1 MSKLKDVSLTFASNV
16 LATLISMV
24 VTLIL
29 PKFLGVTDYSYFQLY
44 IFYFSYIGLLHFGW
58 ADGVFLRY
66 GGAYYENLDRRAFS
80 AQLRLYS
87 AFQIIVA
94 ALLFA
99 ALLVFHPAAEK
110 TRVFSMVIVAAIFA
124 NIRFLIQY
132 ILQGTSRIKEYATTV
147 IVDKCVYILLVLVLL
162 FAGEKRFGAYII
174 ANLLGV
180 AASLCYGLYCCRD
193 IVASPAVGFK
203 IAIEETWKN
212 LSAGIKLMLAQ
223 LASQL
228 IIGIV
233 RQAIEMRWSVE
244 QFGKVSLSL
253 SISNM
258 LMLLINAVA
267 IVLFPMLR
275 RLQKERL
282 APMYKNIRSVLMI
295 PLFFMLLFY
304 YPGKTLL
311 SLWLPQYAE
320 SLRYLALLFPMCIFE
335 SKMSLLINTYLKTM
349 RKEKTLMKV
358 NVGVMLLSLILS
370 GITVF
375 VLEDI
380 DLAVFSIVLL
390 LGLRS
395 VTAEAAI
402 SKALKVSVVPDMLA
416 ELALVAAF
424 IIASW
429 WVSGITGLMLYMV
442 AYAIYC
448 CWKRKEIVQIVAMLK
463 RMFRHKRANGT

>member
-44 IFYFSYIGLLHFGW
+44 IFYFSYVGLLHFGW

-66 GGAYYENLDRRAFS
+66 GGAYYENLDKRAFS
-80 AQLRLYS
+80 AQLRLYL

-282 APMYKNIRSVLMI
+282 APMYKEIRSVLML

-304 YPGKTLL
+304 YPGKTIL

-335 SKMSLLINTYLKTM
+335 SKMSLLVNTYLKTL
-349 RKEKTLMKV
+349 RKEKLLMKV

-375 VLEDI
+375 ALGNI

-390 LGLRS
+390 LGFRS
-395 VTAEAAI
+395 AIAEIAI
-402 SKALKVSVVPDMLA
+402 SKTLKISAIPDMLA

-424 IIASW
+424 IAASW
-429 WVSGITGLMLYMV
+429 WISGIAGLALYMA

-448 CWKRKEIVQIVAMLK
+448 YWKRKEIVHIVAMLK
-463 RMFRHKRANGT
+463 TVFHRRRIDGD